1 MRSRGGR
8 QECVVR
14 PRITG
19 WGVTAVL
26 LALVVAAVCIRLGFW
41 QLDRLADRQA
51 LNAELAASL
60 AEEPVRLPGAA
71 GSVRGAPQDFLYRRA
86 TVRGRFLPE
95 RTVLLRGR
103 FHAGQPGVH
112 VVTPME
118 LAGGEILLVN
128 RGWVPAPDGATV
140 DSVPAPTPGE
150 TTVSGTL
157 EAVPHTGDG
166 GRPSPPE
173 AGPGTGGTFQRLD
186 LETLAAH
193 LPRLLPLYLQQAA
206 VGEADGLPR
215 PVPPPELSDGPH
227 LGYAIQWFSFAAI
240 ALIGLAVVL
249 LRRRRPTAGGSVPAA
264 EDEGG
269 VGAPEAEGVGDRDRD
284 R

>member
-8 QECVVR
+8 QGRVVR
-14 PRITG
+14 VRITG
-19 WGVTAVL
+19 WGVTAAL

-41 QLDRLADRQA
+41 QLDRLADRRA

-60 AEEPVRLPGAA
+60 AEEPVRLPGVA
-71 GSVRGAPQDFLYRRA
+71 GSVRAAPEDFLYRRA
-86 TVRGRFLPE
+86 TVRGRFVPE

-112 VVTPME
+112 VVIPME
-118 LAGGEILLVN
+118 LAGGEVLLVN

-140 DSVPAPTPGE
+140 DSVPVPPGGE
-150 TTVSGTL
+150 VTVSGTL
-157 EAVPHTGDG
+157 QAVPRTDDG

-173 AGPGTGGTFQRLD
+173 AAPGTGGTFQRLD
-186 LETLAAH
+186 REALAAH
-193 LPRLLPLYLQQAA
+193 LPRLLPLYLQESVEGA
-206 VGEADGLPR
+206 ADGLPV

-240 ALIGLAVVL
+240 ALVGLAVVL
-249 LRRRRPTAGGSVPAA
+249 LRRRRPTAGVSAPAA
-264 EDEGG
+264 QDEGG
-269 VGAPEAEGVGDRDRD
+269 VGAPEAEGVGERDLDR
-284 R
+284 